1 MNVQYLLHLCR
12 SPPRVPSDRKRKMEG
27 EYKEQPL
34 LNILIQRSKRP
45 SVLTTGRQSLN
56 SSAFNKSRN
65 GNVSVIDV
73 LAVSEDN
80 KVVKLVDSDKKEKQ
94 KKTKTYSLLTKQ
106 FITKQKK
113 RSPLRTSFNQSM

>member
-1 MNVQYLLHLCR
+1 
-12 SPPRVPSDRKRKMEG
+12 MEG